1 MRSSQTLSIPGRQY
15 TVYPIN
21 SMCKVNPFLTNR
33 KEILKSFMLF
43 FFPER
48 AMLLLGVAIRVD
60 RSAPVAYLIYL

>member
-1 MRSSQTLSIPGRQY
+1 MRSSKTLSIPGRQY

-43 FFPER
+43 FFPKR
-48 AMLLLGVAIRVD
+48 SKLLLRTSIRVE
-60 RSAPVAYLIYL
+60 